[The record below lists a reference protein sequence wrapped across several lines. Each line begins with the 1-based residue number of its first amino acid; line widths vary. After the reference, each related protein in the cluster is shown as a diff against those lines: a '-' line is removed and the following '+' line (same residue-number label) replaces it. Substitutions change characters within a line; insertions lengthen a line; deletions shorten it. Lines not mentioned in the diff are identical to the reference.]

1 MESVVVEVVVE
12 VDIKKININLKIIIY
27 IIIYMNHQDW
37 EKVVIHGKAL
47 HSTQQKKEL
56 APKISNQA
64 IQMKKI
70 EESTEIGKLKEL
82 QLSDRQIM
90 ISMRAAKGLKQ
101 DQIAQALSMPAN
113 LYKDIENGKTIPTQ
127 QQLTKINNY
136 LKINVKLS

>member
-1 MESVVVEVVVE
+1 
-12 VDIKKININLKIIIY
+12 
-27 IIIYMNHQDW
+27 MNHQDW
-37 EKVVIHGKAL
+37 ENVVIRGNAF
-47 HSTQQKKEL
+47 HSTKPKKEL
-56 APKISNQA
+56 VPKISNQA

-101 DQIAQALSMPAN
+101 DQLAHAISMPAN

-136 LKINVKLS
+136 LKINIKLS

>member
-1 MESVVVEVVVE
+1 
-12 VDIKKININLKIIIY
+12 
-27 IIIYMNHQDW
+27 MNNQNVNNQDW
-37 EKVVIHGKAL
+37 EKIIIHGKSANINQ
-47 HSTQQKKEL
+47 HKMKTPPIPKVST
-56 APKISNQA
+56 QA

-82 QLSDRQIM
+82 HLGDRQII

-127 QQLTKINNY
+127 QQLNKINNY
-136 LKINVKLS
+136 LKVNVKLS

>member
-1 MESVVVEVVVE
+1 MSNQ
-12 VDIKKININLKIIIY
+12 NIN
-27 IIIYMNHQDW
+27 NQDW
-37 EKVVIHGKAL
+37 EKIVIHGKSANIN
-47 HSTQQKKEL
+47 HHKMKKSIVPKVST
-56 APKISNQA
+56 QA

-82 QLSDRQIM
+82 HLGDRQMM

-101 DQIAQALSMPAN
+101 DQLAQALAMPVN

-136 LKINVKLS
+136 LKINLKLN